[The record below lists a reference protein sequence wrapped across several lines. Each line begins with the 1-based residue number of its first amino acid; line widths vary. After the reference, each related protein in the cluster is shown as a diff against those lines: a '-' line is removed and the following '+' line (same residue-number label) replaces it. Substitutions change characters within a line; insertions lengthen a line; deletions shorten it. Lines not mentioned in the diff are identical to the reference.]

1 MFQSWRRRFECGPQW
16 KCDKR
21 QGNDYQHIP
30 LSDHIHLFILPPN
43 IQYLSLI
50 ELYAKTICFWHT
62 LSLISNQYFRFQENS
77 VEAYEEENY
86 RPKDILA
93 NLTIGW
99 SPNKKNH
106 LINSFD
112 FHHQENIQNLLGQYY
127 ADDDDDDYSM
137 AGSSLTFNFSL
148 KKPNRG
154 LDTPLYVRCFT
165 SS

>member
-43 IQYLSLI
+43 IQYLSLT
-50 ELYAKTICFWHT
+50 ELYAKTICVWHT
-62 LSLISNQYFRFQENS
+62 FSLIFNQCFDFQENS

-99 SPNKKNH
+99 SPSIKIILSTH
-106 LINSFD
+106 LIVITKKISKID
-112 FHHQENIQNLLGQYY
+112 KVSTMPMTMTTITVWQVTSLL
-127 ADDDDDDYSM
+127 
-137 AGSSLTFNFSL
+137 
-148 KKPNRG
+148 
-154 LDTPLYVRCFT
+154 T
-165 SS
+165 SH